1 MSWLTRRSA
10 FLDDVALLV
19 IRVSSG
25 GLLALHGL
33 SKVRMGTEG
42 FANGLAQKGL
52 PAPTLLAYAATL
64 SELVGG
70 ALVLLG
76 LFTRPAAASLFVT
89 MTVAW
94 ITTHANQAKL
104 VGSGG
109 GVPFEYPF
117 FLSTVFLALT
127 LCGGGRFSL
136 DRRGRS

>member
-1 MSWLTRRSA
+1 MSWLTRRSPL
-10 FLDDVALLV
+10 LDDVAFLAV
-19 IRVSSG
+19 RVSAG

-33 SKVRMGTEG
+33 SKLRMGTEG

-70 ALVLLG
+70 ALVLVG

-94 ITTHANQAKL
+94 VTTHAHQVKL
-104 VGSGG
+104 VGTGG
-109 GVPFEYPF
+109 GVGFEYPF
-117 FLSTVFLALT
+117 FLSVVFLALT
-127 LCGGGRFSL
+127 LSGGGRFSL